1 MNLLKQGICFEN
13 CPPLR
18 KILDIPHNKT
28 AHFTFGHPGRKKIHS
43 FQKMNSAVYLKYS
56 LSTDHKT
63 MECGSLSARGLFD
76 LVFNPTVFSRK
87 LELVINL
94 RIVL

>member
-1 MNLLKQGICFEN
+1 
-13 CPPLR
+13 
-18 KILDIPHNKT
+18 
-28 AHFTFGHPGRKKIHS
+28 
-43 FQKMNSAVYLKYS
+43 MNSAVYLKYS